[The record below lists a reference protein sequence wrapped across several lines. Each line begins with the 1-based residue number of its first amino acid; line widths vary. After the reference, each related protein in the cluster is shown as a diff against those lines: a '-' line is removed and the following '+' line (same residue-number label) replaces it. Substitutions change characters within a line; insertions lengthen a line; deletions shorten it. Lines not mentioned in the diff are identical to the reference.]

1 MASIS
6 LSQSRPT
13 HRLSDLSYEWQA
25 LIVVVIGTFM
35 VILDTTVVNI
45 ALPKIITVFN
55 APVDTAQFVLTAYL
69 IALAII
75 MPASGYLSDTVGTKR
90 IYLLSLL
97 LFTAGSLLCSLSW
110 DVMSLVFFRVLQG
123 LGGGMLTPLGMT
135 IIYQTTPP
143 ERRGLVTGVFG
154 LPILFAPVVGPT
166 LGGYIVEYIDWRFIF
181 TLNLPIGI
189 LGLVLAWVLLRE
201 TQLRSGRRFDLGG
214 FLLSGMGFASVFYGL
229 DRGPDWGWGDLRV
242 IALVAGGAVVLFLWI
257 LVELNQA
264 QPLLNLRV
272 LRNGIFALATGV
284 NFVVTVAMYGSL
296 LLLPLFLQNYRGLG
310 ATETGL
316 LLFPQAL
323 ASGLMMPISGRL
335 FDRVGP
341 RPLIV
346 PGLLLLGYATWQL
359 SFISLSTPD
368 ATLRGIL
375 VLRGLGMGLVFM
387 PAMTTAMN
395 TLSGPET
402 AGGSS
407 LTNVLRQLFGALGTA
422 MFVTVLQTRG
432 TYHQAMLSQTITPDL
447 PAVRLAL
454 GTASQ
459 YLLQHG
465 VMTVHAK
472 AAAVV
477 ALYEGVATAAA
488 VRSFQDCF
496 YIAAAIC
503 VLGIVPALFLRSS
516 GLARGRGGPAPL
528 E

>member
-1 MASIS
+1 MASVTS
-6 LSQSRPT
+6 SRPRPAR
-13 HRLSDLSYEWQA
+13 RLSGLSYEWQA
-25 LIVVVIGTFM
+25 LVVVVIGTFM

-69 IALAII
+69 IALAMI
-75 MPASGYLSDTVGTKR
+75 MPASGYLSDTLGTKR
-90 IYLLSLL
+90 IYLISLL

-166 LGGYIVEYIDWRFIF
+166 LGGYVVEYIDWRFIF
-181 TLNLPIGI
+181 TLNLPIGA
-189 LGLVLAWVLLRE
+189 LGMLLAWVLLRE
-201 TQLRSGRRFDLGG
+201 TPLRPGRHFDLAG
-214 FLLSGMGFASVFYGL
+214 FILSGLGFASVFYGL
-229 DRGPDWGWGDLRV
+229 DRGPDYGWGDLRV
-242 IALVAGGAVVLFLWI
+242 IALVGGGTAVLFLWI
-257 LVELNQA
+257 LVELNQP

-272 LRNGIFALATGV
+272 LRNGVFALATGV

-310 ATETGL
+310 ALESGL

-323 ASGLMMPISGRL
+323 AAGLMMPISGRL

-346 PGLLLLGYATWQL
+346 PGLVLLAYATWQL
-359 SFISLSTPD
+359 SFLNLSTSD
-368 ATLRGIL
+368 ATLRWIL
-375 VLRGLGMGLVFM
+375 VLRGLAMGLVFM

-395 TLSGPET
+395 TLSGPEI

-407 LTNVLRQLFGALGTA
+407 LTNVLRQLFGAVGTA
-422 MFVTVLQTRG
+422 LFVTVLQTRG

-454 GTASQ
+454 GEASQ
-459 YLLQHG
+459 ILLHHG
-465 VMTVHAK
+465 ATLAQAK
-472 AAAVV
+472 AAAIM
-477 ALYEGVATAAA
+477 AFYQGVATAAA
-488 VRSFQDCF
+488 VRAFQDCF
-496 YIAAAIC
+496 YIAAAVC
-503 VLGIVPALFLRSS
+503 VLGVVPALFLRSS
-516 GLARGRGGPAPL
+516 GLARRGGPAPM